1 MTVIPEAVSENMS
14 PWPARREALAW
25 LARLVLAGVF
35 LTAAAPKLHDPAAF
49 AAAIANY
56 QAFPDATVNLI
67 ATVVP
72 ALELLGAL
80 ALLTPWR
87 RGGALL
93 LASLLLGFTVLLA
106 VSLARGLDLSCGCFG
121 AADGAD
127 SGEPVSPLHLL
138 RNLGLLALAGLV
150 LAARRPNVR

>member
-121 AADGAD
+121 T
-127 SGEPVSPLHLL
+127 SSEPVSPLHLL
-138 RNLGLLALAGLV
+138 RNVGLLALVALV
-150 LAARRPNVR
+150 LGEPRATAATHVR